1 MVNKPTPIN
10 FISEYNLSEIIT
22 DEKLQEFINQVL
34 SYNYNNF
41 KSERKIIV
49 NFLDDS
55 NETYYYTLEN
65 YGHWSFN
72 IFNSEIKKVS
82 VYDTQ
87 TNEFLY
93 DIINENILD
102 YVVFS

>member
-1 MVNKPTPIN
+1 M
-10 FISEYNLSEIIT
+10 
-22 DEKLQEFINQVL
+22 VL

>member
-1 MVNKPTPIN
+1 
-10 FISEYNLSEIIT
+10 
-22 DEKLQEFINQVL
+22 
-34 SYNYNNF
+34 
-41 KSERKIIV
+41 
-49 NFLDDS
+49 
-55 NETYYYTLEN
+55 LEN